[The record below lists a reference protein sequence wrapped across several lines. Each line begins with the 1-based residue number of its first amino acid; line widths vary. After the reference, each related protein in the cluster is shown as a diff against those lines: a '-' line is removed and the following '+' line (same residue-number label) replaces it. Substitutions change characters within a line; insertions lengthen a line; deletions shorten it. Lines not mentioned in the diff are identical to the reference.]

1 MGRLDEMKSIVVLF
15 SAVLLACIAA
25 QAAPV
30 IINTSGP
37 APLDL
42 SPENMNIVSTEHTA
56 EYLAKTGLGDTGGV
70 AAFNA
75 SGGWTI
81 DLRTTDN
88 KPVGRMNLR
97 LFQVGN
103 LVFGTGSLDTFSNSA
118 QTITAYGTTSEG
130 NSISL
135 AVVSLEA
142 VDLYRMV
149 INNANS
155 NDISGSFSAYSSKGA
170 VLTGILTG
178 TREISRQIS

>member
-1 MGRLDEMKSIVVLF
+1 L
-15 SAVLLACIAA
+15 LLAYFIA

-42 SPENMNIVSTEHTA
+42 SPENMQIVSTEHTA
-56 EYLAKTGLGDTGGV
+56 EYLAKTGLGDTGV
-70 AAFNA
+70 IAAFNA

-103 LVFGTGSLDTFSNSA
+103 LVFGTGSLDTFGNSA
-118 QTITAYGTTSEG
+118 QTITAYGTTAEG
-130 NSISL
+130 NSLSL

-142 VDLYRMV
+142 VDLYRLA
-149 INNANS
+149 INNANT
-155 NDISGSFSAYSSKGA
+155 IEVSGSFNVYSSNGSA
-170 VLTGILTG
+170 LAGILTG
-178 TREISRQIS
+178 TREITRKLS

>member
-1 MGRLDEMKSIVVLF
+1 MKSIVALF
-15 SAVLLACIAA
+15 SVVLLACIAA

-30 IINTSGP
+30 YINTTGP

-42 SPENMNIVSTEHTA
+42 SPENMQIVSTEHTG
-56 EYLAKTGLGDTGGV
+56 EYLAKTGLGYAGAV

-81 DLRTTDN
+81 DLRTTYN
-88 KPVGRMNLR
+88 KPVGRLNLR

-103 LVFGTGSLDTFSNSA
+103 LVFGTGSLDTFGKSA
-118 QTITAYGTTSEG
+118 QTITAYGTTDEG

-142 VDLYRMV
+142 VDLYRLA

-155 NDISGSFSAYSSKGA
+155 SEFSGSFYAYSSKGA
-170 VLTGILTG
+170 ALTGILTG
-178 TREISRQIS
+178 TREIARRLS

>member
-1 MGRLDEMKSIVVLF
+1 MKSIAVLF
-15 SAVLLACIAA
+15 SAVLLACSSA

-42 SPENMNIVSTEHTA
+42 SPENMQIVSTEHTA
-56 EYLAKTGLGDTGGV
+56 EYLAKTGLGEAGGI

-81 DLRTTDN
+81 DLRTIDN
-88 KPVGRMNLR
+88 KPVGTMNLR

-103 LVFGTGSLDTFSNSA
+103 LVFGTGTLDTFGKSA
-118 QTITAYGTTSEG
+118 QTITAYGTTAEG

-142 VDLYRMV
+142 INLYRLA

-155 NDISGSFSAYSSKGA
+155 SEFSGSFYAYSSKGA
-170 VLTGILTG
+170 ALTGILTG
-178 TREISRQIS
+178 TREIARRLS

>member
-1 MGRLDEMKSIVVLF
+1 MKSIGVLF
-15 SAVLLACIAA
+15 SVMLLACITA

-42 SPENMNIVSTEHTA
+42 NPENMNIVSTEHTA
-56 EYLAKTGLGDTGGV
+56 EYLAKTGLGDTGGI

-103 LVFGTGSLDTFSNSA
+103 LVFGTGTLDTFGTNA

-142 VDLYRMV
+142 VNLYRLA
-149 INNANS
+149 INNANTI
-155 NDISGSFSAYSSKGA
+155 DISGSFNAYSSKGA
-170 VLTGILTG
+170 ALTGILTG
-178 TREISRQIS
+178 TRAISRQIS

>member
-1 MGRLDEMKSIVVLF
+1 MRFVGVLF
-15 SAVLLACIAA
+15 SVVLLACFAA

-42 SPENMNIVSTEHTA
+42 NPENMNIVSTEHTA
-56 EYLAKTGLGDTGGV
+56 EYLAKTGLGEAGGILT
-70 AAFNA
+70 FNA
-75 SGGWTI
+75 SGGWSL
-81 DLRTTDN
+81 DLRTMDN
-88 KPVGRMNLR
+88 KPVGLMNIR

-103 LVFGTGSLDTFSNSA
+103 LVFGTGTLDTSGNSA
-118 QTITAYGTTSEG
+118 QTQTVTAYGTTAEG

-142 VDLYRMV
+142 INLYRLA

-155 NDISGSFSAYSSKGA
+155 NDLSGSFNAYSSNGA
-170 VLTGILTG
+170 SLTGVLTG
-178 TREISRQIS
+178 TREIARRLS

>member
-1 MGRLDEMKSIVVLF
+1 MRFVGVLF
-15 SAVLLACIAA
+15 WSILMISNAA
-25 QAAPV
+25 YAAPV
-30 IINTSGP
+30 IINTTGP

-42 SPENMNIVSTEHTA
+42 SPENMQIVSIEHTA

-81 DLRTTDN
+81 ELRTTDN

-103 LVFGTGSLDTFSNSA
+103 LVFGTGTLDTYSNSA
-118 QTITAYGTTSEG
+118 QTITAYGATVEG

-142 VDLYRMV
+142 VNLYRLA

-155 NDISGSFSAYSSKGA
+155 NDLSGSFNAYSSKGA
-170 VLTGILTG
+170 ALTGILTG
-178 TREISRQIS
+178 TREISRRLS

>member
-1 MGRLDEMKSIVVLF
+1 MRSIVALF
-15 SAVLLACIAA
+15 SAALLACLVA

-30 IINTSGP
+30 IIDTSGT

-42 SPENMNIVSTEHTA
+42 SPENMQIVSTEHTA
-56 EYLAKTGLGDTGGV
+56 EYLAKTGLGDAGGI

-103 LVFGTGSLDTFSNSA
+103 LVFGTGSLDTSGNSA
-118 QTITAYGTTSEG
+118 QNITAYGTTSEG
-130 NSISL
+130 TSLSL
-135 AVVSLEA
+135 AIVSLEA
-142 VDLYRMV
+142 INLYRLV
-149 INNANS
+149 INNANTI
-155 NDISGSFSAYSSKGA
+155 DISGSFNAFSSEGSTLA
-170 VLTGILTG
+170 GILTG
-178 TREISRQIS
+178 TREITRKLS

>member
-1 MGRLDEMKSIVVLF
+1 MRCVCVLF
-15 SAVLLACIAA
+15 LALLMISNAA
-25 QAAPV
+25 YSAPV

-42 SPENMNIVSTEHTA
+42 SPENMEIVSNEHTA

-81 DLRTTDN
+81 ELRTTDN

-103 LVFGTGSLDTFSNSA
+103 LVFGTGSLDTFGSSA
-118 QTITAYGTTSEG
+118 QTITAYGTTAEG

-135 AVVSLEA
+135 AAVSLEA
-142 VDLYRMV
+142 IDLYRLA

-155 NDISGSFSAYSSKGA
+155 NDLSGSFNAYSSKGA
-170 VLTGILTG
+170 ALTGILTG
-178 TREISRQIS
+178 TREISRRLS